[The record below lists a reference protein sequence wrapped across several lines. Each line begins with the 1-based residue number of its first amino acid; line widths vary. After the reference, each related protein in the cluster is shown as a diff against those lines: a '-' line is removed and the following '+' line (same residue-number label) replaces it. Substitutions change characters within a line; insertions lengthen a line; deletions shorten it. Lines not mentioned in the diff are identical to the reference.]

1 MLSRRNFLASVATV
15 AGGLQAASLKAAEA
29 PAQGAAA
36 AGTGRA
42 KVYFTKDLSAAGLL
56 KLYKLVNGDITGRT
70 ALKLHTGEP
79 NGPNII
85 PREWVKAF
93 QAEVPSTIVEC
104 NVFYASPR
112 QTTAGHREVLKT
124 NGWTFS
130 PVDIMDEDGDVALP
144 IKGGKWLKEVHVGKH
159 LLNYDS
165 MIVLT
170 HFKGHTMGGFGGCL
184 KNIAIGCASGA
195 QGKRELHREGNN
207 DWAGGPHFMERM
219 VEGGKA
225 VTDHFGKHITYL
237 SVMRRMSVDCDC
249 VGTSGSRHR
258 DSRLDRHSRDRQGGD
273 RHGLRAPR
281 KGTPRP
287 GRAHR
292 IAQRSASALLHART
306 PHGFGPVR
314 ADRSLSVTESAHP
327 SEG

>member
-36 AGTGRA
+36 AGTGRV

-56 KLYKLVNGDITGRT
+56 KLYKFVNGDITGRT

-184 KNIAIGCASGA
+184 KNISIGCASGA
-195 QGKRELHREGNN
+195 RGKRELHREGNN

-225 VTDHFGKHITYL
+225 VTA
-237 SVMRRMSVDCDC
+237 
-249 VGTSGSRHR
+249 GTSPISP
-258 DSRLDRHSRDRQGGD
+258 SCAACLSTATAPA
-273 RHGLRAPR
+273 RAPR
-281 KGTPRP
+281 NRRPTTSGFSPRP
-287 GRAHR
+287 TFSQSTRRRSTWSMRSPKRNATTWS
-292 IAQRSASALLHART
+292 SASNRAAVCVSSPTCANFTWGRT
-306 PHGFGPVR
+306 
-314 ADRSLSVTESAHP
+314 STT
-327 SEG
+327 

>member
-1 MLSRRNFLASVATV
+1 MISRRSFLTGTV
-15 AGGLQAASLKAAEA
+15 AG
-29 PAQGAAA
+29 AAA
-36 AGTGRA
+36 LGSAARAAVSQNETKAGEKSAATNGRA
-42 KVYFTKDLSAAGLL
+42 KVYFTRDLSAAGLL

-104 NVFYASPR
+104 NVFYTSPR
-112 QTTAGHREVLKT
+112 QTTEGHRKVLET

-130 PVDIMDEDGDVALP
+130 LVDIMDEEGDVALP
-144 IKGGKWLKEVHVGKH
+144 ITGGKWLKEIHVGKH

-165 MIVLT
+165 MIVMT

-184 KNIAIGCASGA
+184 KNISIGCASGA
-195 QGKRELHREGNN
+195 RGKRELHREGNN

-249 VGTSGSRHR
+249 AGTNAAEPTADDIGILASTDILAIDKAAIDMVYALPEAQRHDLVERIESR
-258 DSRLDRHSRDRQGGD
+258 S
-273 RHGLRAPR
+273 GLRQLSYMR
-281 KGTPRP
+281 ELHMGTDQYDL
-287 GRAHR
+287 
-292 IAQRSASALLHART
+292 IE
-306 PHGFGPVR
+306 V
-314 ADRSLSVTESAHP
+314 
-327 SEG
+327 

>member
-1 MLSRRNFLASVATV
+1 MLTRRHFLAGSFAAAAAATGSVR
-15 AGGLQAASLKAAEA
+15 AAEA
-29 PAQGAAA
+29 PASANSGTAS
-36 AGTGRA
+36 AGTERA
-42 KVYFTKDLSAAGLL
+42 KVYFTRDLSADGLL
-56 KLYKLVNGDITGRT
+56 KLYALVNGGISGKV

-93 QAEVPSTIVEC
+93 QAKVPGTTIVEC

-112 QTTAGHREVLKT
+112 QTTEGHRKTLET

-130 PVDIMDEDGDVALP
+130 PVDIMDEEGDTPLP
-144 IKGGKWLKEVHVGKH
+144 IKGGKWLKEVHVGSH

-195 QGKRELHREGNN
+195 RGKRELHREGNN

-225 VTDHFGKHITYL
+225 ITDHFGSKITYL

-249 VGTSGSRHR
+249 VGTSAAEPTAHDIGILASTDILAIDKAAIDLVYALPEAERHDLVERIESR
-258 DSRLDRHSRDRQGGD
+258 S
-273 RHGLRAPR
+273 GLRQLSYMR
-281 KGTPRP
+281 ELHMGTDQYDL
-287 GRAHR
+287 
-292 IAQRSASALLHART
+292 IE
-306 PHGFGPVR
+306 V
-314 ADRSLSVTESAHP
+314 
-327 SEG
+327 

>member
-1 MLSRRNFLASVATV
+1 M
-15 AGGLQAASLKAAEA
+15 
-29 PAQGAAA
+29 
-36 AGTGRA
+36 
-42 KVYFTKDLSAAGLL
+42 
-56 KLYKLVNGDITGRT
+56 
-70 ALKLHTGEP
+70 
-79 NGPNII
+79 
-85 PREWVKAF
+85 KAF

-104 NVFYASPR
+104 NVFYTSPR

-249 VGTSGSRHR
+249 VGTSAAEPTASGFS
-258 DSRLDRHSRDRQGGD
+258 
-273 RHGLRAPR
+273 
-281 KGTPRP
+281 PRP
-287 GRAHR
+287 TFSRSTRRRSTWSMRFPKRNATTSLNASNPVAVCVSSPTCENSTWGR
-292 IAQRSASALLHART
+292 IST
-306 PHGFGPVR
+306 
-314 ADRSLSVTESAHP
+314 T
-327 SEG
+327 

>member
-1 MLSRRNFLASVATV
+1 MLTRRNFLASVATV

-29 PAQGAAA
+29 PVQGAGA

-56 KLYKLVNGDITGRT
+56 KLYKFVNGDITGRT

-184 KNIAIGCASGA
+184 KNVAIGCASGA

-249 VGTSGSRHR
+249 VGASAAEPTAHDIGILASTDILAIDKAAIDLVYALPEKERHDLVERIESR
-258 DSRLDRHSRDRQGGD
+258 S
-273 RHGLRAPR
+273 GLRQLSYMR
-281 KGTPRP
+281 E
-287 GRAHR
+287 
-292 IAQRSASALLHART
+292 LHM
-306 PHGFGPVR
+306 GSDQYDLIEV
-314 ADRSLSVTESAHP
+314 
-327 SEG
+327 